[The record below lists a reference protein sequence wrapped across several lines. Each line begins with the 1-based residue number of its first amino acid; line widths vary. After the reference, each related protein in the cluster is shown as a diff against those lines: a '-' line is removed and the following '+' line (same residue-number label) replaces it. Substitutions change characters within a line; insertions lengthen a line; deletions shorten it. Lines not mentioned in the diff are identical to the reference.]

1 MVATRDI
8 RVVVCDDHALF
19 RRGVVIELDETDD
32 LEVVAE
38 ATNGQEAVEV
48 ATRLAPDVILM
59 DVRMPGMDG
68 IEATRRLTELIP
80 ASRILMLTV
89 SDEGD
94 DLFEAVKAGAAGY
107 LLKESSLAAV
117 GDAIRAV
124 AAGQSFV
131 SPAMAARLLGEFR
144 LLADRTSAHGGT
156 RSDHVPLTNRE
167 VGVLEAMADGADN
180 TQIASRLDMT
190 EKSVTNHV
198 RNVLDKLHLQTRT
211 EAVLYA
217 VRERLIDP

>member
-1 MVATRDI
+1 M
-8 RVVVCDDHALF
+8 
-19 RRGVVIELDETDD
+19 ELDESDD

-38 ATNGQEAVEV
+38 ATNGHEAVEA

-68 IEATRRLTELIP
+68 IEATRRLTELTP

-107 LLKESSLAAV
+107 LLKESSLAVV

-131 SPAMAARLLGEFR
+131 SPAMAAKLLGEFR
-144 LLADRTSAHGGT
+144 LLADRAATHGGT
-156 RSDHVPLTNRE
+156 RSGHVPLTNRE
-167 VGVLEAMADGADN
+167 VGVLESMADGADN
-180 TQIASRLDMT
+180 TEVAKRLDMT
-190 EKSVTNHV
+190 EKAVANHV
-198 RNVLDKLHLQTRT
+198 RNVLDKLQLQTRT

-217 VRERLIDP
+217 VRERLIAPDTGGLEPPRVGEAGR

>member
-1 MVATRDI
+1 M
-8 RVVVCDDHALF
+8 
-19 RRGVVIELDETDD
+19 ELDDSDD

-38 ATNGQEAVEV
+38 AANGQEAVEA

-107 LLKESSLAAV
+107 LLKESSISAV

-131 SPAMAARLLGEFR
+131 SPSMAAKLLGEFR
-144 LLADRTSAHGGT
+144 LLADRAAVHDGT
-156 RSDHVPLTNRE
+156 RSGHVPLTSRE
-167 VGVLEAMADGADN
+167 VAVLEAMASGADN
-180 TQIASRLDMT
+180 PDIANRLDMT
-190 EKSVTNHV
+190 EKAVTNHV
-198 RNVLDKLHLQTRT
+198 RNVLDKLQLQTRT
-211 EAVLYA
+211 EAVLFA

>member
-1 MVATRDI
+1 M
-8 RVVVCDDHALF
+8 
-19 RRGVVIELDETDD
+19 ELDDSDD

-38 ATNGQEAVEV
+38 AANGQEAVEA

-80 ASRILMLTV
+80 TSRILMLTV

-107 LLKESSLAAV
+107 LLKESSISAV

-131 SPAMAARLLGEFR
+131 SPSMAAKLLGEFR
-144 LLADRTSAHGGT
+144 LLADRAAVHDGT
-156 RSDHVPLTNRE
+156 RSGHVPLTSRE
-167 VGVLEAMADGADN
+167 VAVLEAMASGADN
-180 TQIASRLDMT
+180 PDIANRLDMT
-190 EKSVTNHV
+190 EKAVTNHV
-198 RNVLDKLHLQTRT
+198 RNVLDKLQLQTRT
-211 EAVLYA
+211 EAVLFA

>member
-1 MVATRDI
+1 M
-8 RVVVCDDHALF
+8 
-19 RRGVVIELDETDD
+19 ELDDSDD

-38 ATNGQEAVEV
+38 AANGQEAVEA

-107 LLKESSLAAV
+107 LLKESSISAV

-131 SPAMAARLLGEFR
+131 SPSMAAKLLGEFR
-144 LLADRTSAHGGT
+144 LLADRAAVYDGT
-156 RSDHVPLTNRE
+156 RSGHVPLTSRE
-167 VGVLEAMADGADN
+167 VAVLEAMASGADN
-180 TQIASRLDMT
+180 PDIANRLDMT
-190 EKSVTNHV
+190 EKAVTNHV
-198 RNVLDKLHLQTRT
+198 RNVLDKLQLQTRT
-211 EAVLYA
+211 EAVLFA